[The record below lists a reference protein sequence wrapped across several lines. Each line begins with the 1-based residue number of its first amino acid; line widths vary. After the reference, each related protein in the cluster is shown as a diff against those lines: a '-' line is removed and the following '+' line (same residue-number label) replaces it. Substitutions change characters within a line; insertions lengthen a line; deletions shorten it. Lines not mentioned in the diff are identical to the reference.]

1 MGWFGHPKHE
11 RLSLCWWRRFWVR
24 HGLCNRGKNDML
36 LNLKTTAGNGKQWS
50 GARRLALVLGC
61 LSVCLWASVPLVLGQ
76 SSASPAPNGQQQT
89 APPQQQGIPDAPSA
103 VQPPAPAPEPP
114 PIPKPEEKKPVERD
128 PWTNQPIYKPATAEP
143 GAGTS
148 PAPVE
153 GTSATPAMPPVKT
166 VPPGSSTKQGPNAQE
181 QLYTFTVH
189 PAFVQIPV
197 TVKDRNGRVVDGL
210 LSTDFSVK
218 ENGTVQKLS
227 FFTADPFALSVAI
240 VLDLGMPDAAVQKV
254 NETFP
259 ALVGAFAPYDEV
271 ALYTYSSTVSEVTD
285 FAGASQKLTAL
296 LNQMKTERGRNNG
309 VAILNGPLAQN
320 GPMINGI
327 PLGSPTEP
335 VNTPTREAHVLNDA
349 ILQAALNLRRRDR
362 TRRKIIFV
370 ISDGRESGSKA
381 SYNDVK
387 KVLLTNEI
395 QVQAVAVGSAAL
407 PVYDKIERIHLPLQG
422 YDNLLPKYASATGG
436 GEYPELSRNSI
447 EDMYAQVMSEA
458 RNQYTLGYTP
468 TAPKTPTAVAYRDIE
483 VVVHKPGLKVTA
495 KAGYYPVQGVPHN
508 SPGNQGSQPST
519 PAPGT
524 GPQQ

>member
-1 MGWFGHPKHE
+1 
-11 RLSLCWWRRFWVR
+11 
-24 HGLCNRGKNDML
+24 ML
-36 LNLKTTAGNGKQWS
+36 VNLRTTAGNGKQWS
-50 GARRLALVLGC
+50 VTRRLAPALVFGC
-61 LSVCLWASVPLVLGQ
+61 VSACLWASVPLLHGQ
-76 SSASPAPNGQQQT
+76 SSANQTPSGQEQT
-89 APPQQQGIPDAPSA
+89 APAQPPQQGIPDAPSA
-103 VQPPAPAPEPP
+103 VQPPAATPEPP

-128 PWTNQPIYKPATAEP
+128 PWTNQPIKPAATEP
-143 GAGTS
+143 GAGPS
-148 PAPVE
+148 DGPGAAA
-153 GTSATPAMPPVKT
+153 GTSAPPAMPPVKT
-166 VPPGSSTKQGPNAQE
+166 VPPGSSTKQGPNGQE
-181 QLYTFTVH
+181 QLYTYTVH

-197 TVKDRNGRVVDGL
+197 TVKDRSGRVVDGL

-320 GPMINGI
+320 GPIINGI

-362 TRRKIIFV
+362 TRRKIIFA

-436 GEYPELSRNSI
+436 GEYAELSRNSI
-447 EDMYAQVMSEA
+447 EDMYAQIMSEA

-468 TAPKTPTAVAYRDIE
+468 TAPKVPTSVAYRDIE
-483 VVVHKPGLKVTA
+483 VLVHKSGLKVTA
-495 KAGYYPVQGVPHN
+495 KAGYYPVQGVPRN
-508 SPGNQGSQPST
+508 PAGNPGSQPSS
-519 PAPGT
+519 PAPSPST